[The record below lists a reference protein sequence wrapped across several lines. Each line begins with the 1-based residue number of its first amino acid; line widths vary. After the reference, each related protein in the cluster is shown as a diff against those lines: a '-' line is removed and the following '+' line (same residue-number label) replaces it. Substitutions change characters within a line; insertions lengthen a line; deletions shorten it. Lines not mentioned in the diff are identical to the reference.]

1 MPERAVKPGPHP
13 PGDVAAAAAAE
24 QPVILYCLNC
34 RHAREML
41 AWRLAGRF
49 GALPFGQI
57 IGNLVCRSC
66 GAHLA
71 VVLPLQRPNPTSWA
85 QHHRLRAG
93 QKVAP
98 ASPPQRGAGPDFHFR
113 LECWS
118 ARGHVERCLAL
129 IDDLAIGH
137 AAFEV
142 AVRRFPGEPI
152 TLRAGCRVICKSA
165 KPALKPVE

>member
-1 MPERAVKPGPHP
+1 MPERTVKLGPNP

-24 QPVILYCLNC
+24 QPVILYCLVC
-34 RHAREML
+34 RHARQMH

-66 GAHLA
+66 GVHLA
-71 VVLPLQRPNPTSWA
+71 VVLPLQHPDPTSWA
-85 QHHRLRAG
+85 QHHRVRAG
-93 QKVAP
+93 QRVVPAP
-98 ASPPQRGAGPDFHFR
+98 SRQHGAGADFHFR
-113 LECWS
+113 FESWS

-152 TLRAGCRVICKSA
+152 TLRAGCRVICNSA
-165 KPALKPVE
+165 KPLLKPVE